1 MNWVNKLLPPKI
13 KRADGQRKNA
23 LPEGL
28 WCKCPNC
35 EAVLYTADLEA
46 NMQVCPKCNHHHR
59 LKARARL
66 DMLMDAHGRA
76 EIGADVRPTDAL
88 KFVDSRPYPVRV
100 EEAQKQTSETDS
112 LVVMQGTIHAEP
124 AVVACFEFEFM
135 GGSMGS
141 VLGERF
147 VRGVRAAI
155 ENKTGF
161 VCITASGGARM
172 QEGLFSLM
180 QMAKTTAAIS
190 ELARHGLPFITVLT
204 DPTMGGVSYWDPTTD
219 FYVEND
225 EVLDLMA
232 PIFQKLS

>member
-76 EIGADVRPTDAL
+76 EIGADAMIYQDLEDL
-88 KFVDSRPYPVRV
+88 KKAVGDLYKKRLITLEPDGLRLIPGP
-100 EEAQKQTSETDS
+100 EKPLIKQ
-112 LVVMQGTIHAEP
+112 
-124 AVVACFEFEFM
+124 
-135 GGSMGS
+135 
-141 VLGERF
+141 
-147 VRGVRAAI
+147 
-155 ENKTGF
+155 
-161 VCITASGGARM
+161 
-172 QEGLFSLM
+172 
-180 QMAKTTAAIS
+180 
-190 ELARHGLPFITVLT
+190 
-204 DPTMGGVSYWDPTTD
+204 
-219 FYVEND
+219 
-225 EVLDLMA
+225 
-232 PIFQKLS
+232 